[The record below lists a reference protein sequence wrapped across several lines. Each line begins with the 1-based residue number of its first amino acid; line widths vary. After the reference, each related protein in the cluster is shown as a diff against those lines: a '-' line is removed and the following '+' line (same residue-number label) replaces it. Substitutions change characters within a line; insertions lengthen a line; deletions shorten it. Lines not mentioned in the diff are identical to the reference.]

1 MKKFFILVV
10 SCVFLS
16 TPNYSLSQEVL
27 KIAAVVNNQIIS
39 LYDLNMRAKLVI
51 LFSRLPDTLETRK
64 RITPQVLKIMIDEE
78 LKLQEAK
85 RIKIGV
91 NDDEIDQVLRNIEKN
106 NRLSK
111 GVLKRNLLK
120 QNVDISVL
128 HKRIKADI
136 SWGQLVKARYGS
148 SVVITDEEIDENLL
162 KIKNGEGK
170 PEYLVSEIFLPVEKP
185 EDKNKV
191 LAIANRMIKQIK
203 SGAKF
208 STLAKSFSK
217 SLTAKNGGN
226 MGWKRSG
233 QLDPELDNVLK
244 DLKPEQ
250 ISQPIRTIEGYHI
263 LYLKDQRTARKFGQP
278 DPEAATINLQQL
290 IVPIAKNTSK
300 AEVEKT
306 INFVRQ
312 TSNKTKNCSELELA
326 SKQIGSPLSGNLGNI
341 KFSALG
347 KQQKILINKLPIMK
361 ASEPYRGPEGIMV
374 LMVCRRD
381 EGKALKLS
389 ANGQRNYIKRNLTN
403 ERLETF
409 SKQFIQE
416 LRRNAFLDIR

>member
-162 KIKNGEGK
+162 KIKNVFTG
-170 PEYLVSEIFLPVEKP
+170 
-185 EDKNKV
+185 
-191 LAIANRMIKQIK
+191 
-203 SGAKF
+203 
-208 STLAKSFSK
+208 
-217 SLTAKNGGN
+217 
-226 MGWKRSG
+226 
-233 QLDPELDNVLK
+233 
-244 DLKPEQ
+244 
-250 ISQPIRTIEGYHI
+250 
-263 LYLKDQRTARKFGQP
+263 RK
-278 DPEAATINLQQL
+278 T
-290 IVPIAKNTSK
+290 
-300 AEVEKT
+300 
-306 INFVRQ
+306 
-312 TSNKTKNCSELELA
+312 
-326 SKQIGSPLSGNLGNI
+326 
-341 KFSALG
+341 
-347 KQQKILINKLPIMK
+347 
-361 ASEPYRGPEGIMV
+361 
-374 LMVCRRD
+374 RR
-381 EGKALKLS
+381 
-389 ANGQRNYIKRNLTN
+389 
-403 ERLETF
+403 
-409 SKQFIQE
+409 
-416 LRRNAFLDIR
+416 